1 MNDEHVD
8 WLNRPV
14 EEMSDFDVKG
24 LVEDSETSVH
34 IVSESETVLAP
45 PADTVSTSRVRA
57 RSVGGY
63 DPMIEL
69 SFKTTF
75 LITEDTIPDDDST
88 DDGDSDDDNG
98 ATNATS
104 PDWGLSDSVSDDNTS
119 KVD

>member
-1 MNDEHVD
+1 MNDDYVD
-8 WLNRPV
+8 WVNRPV

-34 IVSESETVLAP
+34 IVSEGETILSP

-75 LITEDTIPDDDST
+75 LITEDAIPDE
-88 DDGDSDDDNG
+88 DDGSDDG
-98 ATNATS
+98 SGPTNATS
-104 PDWGLSDSVSDDNTS
+104 PDWGLSDSVSEDNTS
-119 KVD
+119 GVE